1 MSDAEIALLDRVAGR
16 VGRTRSAAIRSAVD
30 AYDAATDGRRVK
42 RETLGPKT
50 RECVTRL
57 TSEMNRIGV
66 NVNQISRAANSGKVL
81 PSDVDAL
88 LAELHRVQDQVHEV
102 TAMINDMRASEDAS

>member
-1 MSDAEIALLDRVAGR
+1 MEVRATDAEIALLDRVARR
-16 VGRTRSAAIRSAVD
+16 VGRTRSAAIRAAVD
-30 AYDAATDGRRVK
+30 AYDAATDGRRTR

-57 TSEMNRIGV
+57 TSVMNRIGV
-66 NVNQISRAANSGKVL
+66 NVNQLTRAANSGKVL

-88 LAELHRVQDQVHEV
+88 GSA
-102 TAMINDMRASEDAS
+102 A